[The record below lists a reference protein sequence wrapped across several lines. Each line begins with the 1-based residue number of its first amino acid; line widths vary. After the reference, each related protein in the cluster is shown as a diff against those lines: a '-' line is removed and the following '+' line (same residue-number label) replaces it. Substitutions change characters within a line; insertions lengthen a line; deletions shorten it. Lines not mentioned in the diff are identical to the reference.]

1 MSTPIRELV
10 LLRNQLIRL
19 VRVASENDGA
29 TLCAELPLVGTTISV
44 HQDFAS
50 SLAGDDITI
59 VVNGRTTSGTRGGKV
74 LRHVCVGFTAYD
86 RRKLGDES
94 STFTVSVTWEISIP
108 DEAWI
113 DPDAVEVR
121 CQHDD
126 RRPESRSDSSLDAL
140 DERLRFIQEKLLR
153 AACGRKAQS

>member
-1 MSTPIRELV
+1 
-10 LLRNQLIRL
+10 
-19 VRVASENDGA
+19 
-29 TLCAELPLVGTTISV
+29 
-44 HQDFAS
+44 
-50 SLAGDDITI
+50 
-59 VVNGRTTSGTRGGKV
+59 
-74 LRHVCVGFTAYD
+74 
-86 RRKLGDES
+86 

-113 DPDAVEVR
+113 DPDTVEVR